1 MSKTQKKME
10 VNYEQILEQSNRI
23 KNYIKCDIGE
33 LPDEVL
39 LRKQNEK
46 KWSAMEVV
54 SHLNRV
60 YEKYLDNFSKAI
72 DSAPDLAN
80 EQLQP
85 YQSTILGR
93 LSIYAMKP
101 KGEKRR
107 YKMKTFDFF
116 NPITDSENKHEAIDL
131 FLTNKEQFNDLIK
144 RARSKNLKNLKMP
157 TALGEKM
164 KFYVPECFRFIL
176 AHEERHMVQIAE
188 AIKE

>member
-1 MSKTQKKME
+1 ME
-10 VNYEQILEQSNRI
+10 VNFEQILEQSNKI
-23 KNYIKCDIGE
+23 KNYVKSDIGE
-33 LPDEVL
+33 LSDEIL
-39 LRKQNEK
+39 LRKENDK
-46 KWSAMEVV
+46 KWSAMEIV

-72 DSAPDLAN
+72 SSAPDLN
-80 EQLQP
+80 NGEIQP
-85 YQSTILGR
+85 YQSTILGK
-93 LSIYAMKP
+93 LSIYAMRP
-101 KGEKRR
+101 KGQKRR

-116 NPITDSENKHEAIDL
+116 NPVTDPEKKHEAIDL
-131 FLTNKEQFNDLIK
+131 FLKNKEQFNDLIK
-144 RARSKNLKNLKMP
+144 QARNKNLKGIKMP